1 VRFVFQHT
9 WTLYARGRRPRCE
22 RQPAS
27 SRRRSSHD
35 DPDGLHPPSSH
46 LPFAHAVHQHRAV
59 CAASAHISAHSTVI
73 LRTQPRRLVYRG
85 SESISSHRCQFQQ
98 RQFKLEIGR
107 RARQAGDA
115 TAWAPG
121 CVGHQGASERAKV
134 WVKRRASLNI
144 LIAGEHGPSG
154 LLSNGGASEEVALTC
169 ARLTRSG
176 KRLGETVST
185 VSKAAITIHDSPL
198 LSELSVTAWIGL
210 RHEKCLLVTVSHQS
224 ARKRRRTKG
233 ALKALSR
240 HDRDASRECRTAQPR
255 PQQITATVLLLRR
268 RGGNV
273 GVRALGQDWR
283 ASFDC
288 CSRSPW
294 TGPWTMARW
303 TVGLARRDDSRRV
316 RDCTKEVCQID
327 ADDTAANHEGCV

>member
-1 VRFVFQHT
+1 VGETTSKPQYT
-9 WTLYARGRRPRCE
+9 N
-22 RQPAS
+22 
-27 SRRRSSHD
+27 RRR
-35 DPDGLHPPSSH
+35 
-46 LPFAHAVHQHRAV
+46 
-59 CAASAHISAHSTVI
+59 
-73 LRTQPRRLVYRG
+73 
-85 SESISSHRCQFQQ
+85 
-98 RQFKLEIGR
+98 
-107 RARQAGDA
+107 
-115 TAWAPG
+115 
-121 CVGHQGASERAKV
+121 
-134 WVKRRASLNI
+134 
-144 LIAGEHGPSG
+144 HGPSG

-185 VSKAAITIHDSPL
+185 ESKATITIHDTPP
-198 LSELSVTAWIGL
+198 LSELSVMAWMGL
-210 RHEKCLLVTVSHQS
+210 RHEKCLLVTVSHHS

-240 HDRDASRECRTAQPR
+240 NDPDASRECRTAQPR
-255 PQQITATVLLLRR
+255 PQQITATVLLLPR

-288 CSRSPW
+288 RIRSPW
-294 TGPWTMARW
+294 TGPWKMHRW
-303 TVGLARRDDSRRV
+303 RVGLARRDDSRRV